1 MRAAFALA
9 CALACALPTLACDPA
24 DPIPAPVG
32 SPCGPDAPCEDGA
45 ACAPTESE
53 CFALCGDADVDGLCL
68 ERVLGDGGATIE
80 YIIR

>member
-24 DPIPAPVG
+24 DPIG

-45 ACAPTESE
+45 ACAPTEGE
-53 CFALCGDADVDGLCL
+53 CVALCGDADVDGLCL